1 MLLTFDN
8 ARLNNPSLTSDHE
21 EWRRQLRKFIDAE
34 IAPNFDQWD
43 EDGALPAEL
52 WKKAADVGL
61 LQLGFDEK
69 YGGISEGIDLYHS
82 MIVSEELARVGSG
95 GGIASS
101 LLIHGIGLPP
111 VANFARPDIKD
122 EIVPAVLSGE
132 KRICLGITEPS
143 GGSDVANIQTTAV
156 RDGDEY
162 IVNGSK
168 TFISGGMSADWIST
182 AVRTGGEG
190 AGGVS
195 MVVIPTHLE
204 GVSRTKLDKKQGWW
218 VSETATVYFDNVRV
232 PAKYLLAEEG
242 HGFLVIMNNF
252 NGERMAMVACM
263 EACSR
268 VCLEEA
274 ANWAQERKTFGKPLS
289 KHQVIRHKLV
299 QMKQRINATQGYMQI
314 VARAVIDGN
323 VNFGDLA
330 NLKVQA
336 SETMEYC
343 AREASQIL
351 GGASYLRGSKVER
364 IYREVRVNAI
374 GGGSEEVMRDLAA
387 SQYGL

>member
-1 MLLTFDN
+1 MSLTFDS
-8 ARLNNPSLTSDHE
+8 ARLPNPDLTPEHE
-21 EWRRQLRKFIDAE
+21 EWRTQLRKFVDSE
-34 IAPNFDQWD
+34 IAPYFDDWD
-43 EDGALPAEL
+43 EAGGLPPEL
-52 WKKAADVGL
+52 WKKAADIGL

-69 YGGISEGIDLYHS
+69 YGGISEGIDVYYS
-82 MIVSEELARVGSG
+82 MIVNEELARVGSG

-111 VANFARPDIKD
+111 VANFAKEEIKQ

-143 GGSDVANIQTTAV
+143 GGSDVANLKTTAV
-156 RDGDEY
+156 RDGDYY

-168 TFISGGMSADWIST
+168 TFISGAMSANWIST

-190 AGGVS
+190 ASGIS
-195 MVVIPTHLE
+195 MITIPMDLE
-204 GVSRTKLDKKQGWW
+204 GVSRTPLDKKQGWW

-232 PAKYLLAEEG
+232 PAKYLLAQEG
-242 HGFLVIMNNF
+242 MGFLVIMNNF
-252 NGERMAMVACM
+252 NGERMAMISCM
-263 EACSR
+263 EACAR

-274 ANWAQERKTFGKPLS
+274 VNWAKERKTFGKPLS
-289 KHQVIRHKLV
+289 KHQVIRHKIA
-299 QMKQRINATQGYMQI
+299 QMKQKINATQGYMQI
-314 VARAVIDGN
+314 VSRAIVAN
-323 VNFGDLA
+323 KANFGDLA

-336 SETMEYC
+336 SETMEFC

-351 GGASYLRGSKVER
+351 GGACYLRGSKVER

-374 GGGSEEVMRDLAA
+374 GGGSEEIMRELAA

>member
-111 VANFARPDIKD
+111 VANFARPEIKD

-156 RDGDEY
+156 RDGDY
-162 IVNGSK
+162 YVVNGSK
-168 TFISGGMSADWIST
+168 TFISGAMSADWIST
-182 AVRTGGEG
+182 AVRTGGKG
-190 AGGVS
+190 AAGVS
-195 MVVIPTHLE
+195 MITIPTDLE
-204 GVSRTKLDKKQGWW
+204 GVSRTKLDKKQGC
-218 VSETATVYFDNVRV
+218 F
-232 PAKYLLAEEG
+232 
-242 HGFLVIMNNF
+242 
-252 NGERMAMVACM
+252 
-263 EACSR
+263 
-268 VCLEEA
+268 
-274 ANWAQERKTFGKPLS
+274 
-289 KHQVIRHKLV
+289 
-299 QMKQRINATQGYMQI
+299 
-314 VARAVIDGN
+314 
-323 VNFGDLA
+323 
-330 NLKVQA
+330 
-336 SETMEYC
+336 
-343 AREASQIL
+343 
-351 GGASYLRGSKVER
+351 
-364 IYREVRVNAI
+364 
-374 GGGSEEVMRDLAA
+374 
-387 SQYGL
+387 

>member
-1 MLLTFDN
+1 MSLTFDS
-8 ARLNNPSLTSDHE
+8 ARLPNPELTPDHE
-21 EWRRQLRKFIDAE
+21 EWRRQLRKFVDTE
-34 IAPNFDQWD
+34 IAPYFDDWD
-43 EDGALPAEL
+43 EAGALPPEL
-52 WKKAADVGL
+52 WKKAAEVGL

-69 YGGISEGIDLYHS
+69 YGGISQGIDLYYS
-82 MIVSEELARVGSG
+82 MIVNEELARVGSG

-111 VANFARPDIKD
+111 VANFAREEIKQ

-143 GGSDVANIQTTAV
+143 GGSDVANIKTTAV
-156 RDGDEY
+156 RDGDDY

-168 TFISGGMSADWIST
+168 TFISGAMSANWIST

-190 AGGVS
+190 AAGIS
-195 MVVIPTHLE
+195 MLTIPMDLK
-204 GVSRTKLDKKQGWW
+204 GVSRTPLDKKQGWW

-232 PAKYLLAEEG
+232 PAKYLLAQEG

-252 NGERMAMVACM
+252 NGERMAMIACM
-263 EACSR
+263 EACAR

-274 ANWAQERKTFGKPLS
+274 VNWARERKTFGKPMT
-289 KHQVIRHKLV
+289 KHQVIRHKIV
-299 QMKQRINATQGYMQI
+299 QMKQRINATQGFMQV
-314 VARAVIDGN
+314 VARAVVAGKG
-323 VNFGDLA
+323 NFGDLA
-330 NLKVQA
+330 LLKVQA
-336 SETMEYC
+336 SETMEFC

-351 GGASYLRGSKVER
+351 GGACYLRGSKVER

-374 GGGSEEVMRDLAA
+374 GGGSEEIMRDLAA

>member
-1 MLLTFDN
+1 
-8 ARLNNPSLTSDHE
+8 
-21 EWRRQLRKFIDAE
+21 
-34 IAPNFDQWD
+34 
-43 EDGALPAEL
+43 
-52 WKKAADVGL
+52 
-61 LQLGFDEK
+61 
-69 YGGISEGIDLYHS
+69 
-82 MIVSEELARVGSG
+82 MIVNEELARVGSG

-111 VANFARPDIKD
+111 VANFAKEEIKQ

-143 GGSDVANIQTTAV
+143 GGSDVANLKTTAV
-156 RDGDEY
+156 RDGDYY

-168 TFISGGMSADWIST
+168 TFISGAMTANWIST

-190 AGGVS
+190 ASGIS
-195 MVVIPTHLE
+195 MITIPMDLE
-204 GVSRTKLDKKQGWW
+204 GVSRTALDKKQGWW

-232 PAKYLLAEEG
+232 PAKYLLAQEG
-242 HGFLVIMNNF
+242 MGFLVIMNNF
-252 NGERMAMVACM
+252 NGERMAMISCM
-263 EACSR
+263 EACAR

-274 ANWAQERKTFGKPLS
+274 VNWAKERKTFGKPLS
-289 KHQVIRHKLV
+289 KHQVIRHKIV
-299 QMKQRINATQGYMQI
+299 QMKQKINATQGYMQI
-314 VARAVIDGN
+314 VARAIAAN
-323 VNFGDLA
+323 KANFGDLA

-336 SETMEYC
+336 SETMEFC

-351 GGASYLRGSKVER
+351 GGACYLRGSKVER

-374 GGGSEEVMRDLAA
+374 GGGSEEIMRELAA